1 MKINFNERK
10 STFVSVVMNP
20 ESAEKSYNVAGFN
33 KLVCEKFNIPSF
45 GFEKEMSICD
55 AFDEIL
61 TKQSVSD
68 WFLAEFGLEIRLQY
82 NVGGFV
88 MYGNTTSDGVH
99 QITHEFMQFR
109 GGTHAKTIDDLTR
122 NIECFY

>member
-10 STFVSVVMNP
+10 STFISVVMNP

-45 GFEKEMSICD
+45 GYEKEMSICD

-68 WFLAEFGLEIRLQY
+68 WFSAEFGLGIRLQY

-99 QITHEFMQFR
+99 LVTSDKYLF
-109 GGTHAKTIDDLTR
+109 HAKTIDGFKR
-122 NIECFY
+122 NIEKSY